1 MNSLVFAR
9 QWQLFQGMD
18 MSANSVL
25 KNTFIH
31 LEMVIK
37 YFELKF
43 LLFWLESIIFS
54 VLELSDTRLS
64 ESDGG
69 DWHEVE
75 KEGSSEMRVEDSD
88 YCLCLCIHTVMPE
101 TMFASENLKYF

>member
-1 MNSLVFAR
+1 MNSLVFTR
-9 QWQLFQGMD
+9 QWQLFQGMG
-18 MSANSVL
+18 MSANSAV
-25 KNTFIH
+25 KYTFTS
-31 LEMVIK
+31 LEIVIK
-37 YFELKF
+37 YFELKL

-64 ESDGG
+64 ESDG

-75 KEGSSEMRVEDSD
+75 KEESSEMKVGDSD

-101 TMFASENLKYF
+101 TTFASKNLKYF

>member
-1 MNSLVFAR
+1 
-9 QWQLFQGMD
+9 MD
-18 MSANSVL
+18 MSANSVA
-25 KNTFIH
+25 KYTFMH
-31 LEMVIK
+31 LEKVIK
-37 YFELKF
+37 YFELKL

-64 ESDGG
+64 ESDG

-75 KEGSSEMRVEDSD
+75 KEGSSEMKVEDSD